1 MAKYF
6 RFLSPDG
13 SQQQVLDMDN
23 VKYIWGETTSK
34 IVFVSKDFTETGEVC
49 YTLDKSDDRQEI
61 LAYLQSQWQSLILG
75 NDTFIDIP
83 YTLPF
88 TKPVECTANAW
99 AEWEIM
105 VGFDETDC
113 NVILSATIS
122 PEGLGT
128 ITIGDWF
135 VNAVKGSPANWYGTA
150 TGRACGTQDIAFL
163 QSDGDCG
170 DPGTPV
176 LIPGIDGYYYTGVIV
191 TCEGGEPV
199 IYCLIAKKV
208 FTNEAYRGTLAM
220 SKVTVP

>member
-88 TKPVECTANAW
+88 TKSVECTANTW
-99 AEWEIM
+99 AEWEVM
-105 VGFDETDC
+105 VGFDPTNC
-113 NVILSATIS
+113 NVILAATIS

-128 ITIGDWF
+128 ITIGDSF
-135 VNAVKGSPANWYGTA
+135 VNPVTGSPANWYATA
-150 TGRACGTQDIAFL
+150 TGTPCGTQDLIFL
-163 QSDGDCG
+163 GGIECG
-170 DPGTPV
+170 EVGTPV
-176 LIPGIDGYYYTGVIV
+176 FIPGFEEYYFTGFA
-191 TCEGGEPV
+191 TSCEGDEPLD
-199 IYCLIAKKV
+199 YCLAAKKV
-208 FTNEAYRGTLAM
+208 FTNETYRGTLAM
-220 SKVTVP
+220 NKVTVP